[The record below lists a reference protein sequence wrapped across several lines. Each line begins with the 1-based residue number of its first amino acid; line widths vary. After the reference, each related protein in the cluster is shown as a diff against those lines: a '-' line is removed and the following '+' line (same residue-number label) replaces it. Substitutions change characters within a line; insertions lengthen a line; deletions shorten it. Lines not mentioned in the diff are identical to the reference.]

1 MMKILNSIH
10 ELQES
15 LLDIK
20 RDEPKLMQLYDAVYE
35 IANDKNS
42 FAGRSSG
49 VIEALK
55 NGELLDHEEKNWLNY
70 VSEIYAAYA
79 AVKMYEELQ
88 QGTLEF
94 TEAELGEVLSFYQ
107 CGSYCREVT
116 AIGLYVCAQQMN
128 ENAPMQSYELMKEAF
143 TIYPD
148 LASLLGVKY
157 CYKGKAAQ
165 EELTEE
171 CPWCGASGEDIIPYY
186 CSAQVMQLENNQSFP
201 PAKLWMKCGSC
212 GNLFVY
218 NFPKSS
224 IGLINGH
231 YTRKGKDDKL
241 ENKFSLDCYNS
252 IFNQFK
258 AITPGKEYLEIG
270 TGTGE
275 MLAVALEFGY
285 SVDAIEI
292 CEEDCERISAF
303 FRGGGRGAM
312 E

>member
-116 AIGLYVCAQQMN
+116 AIGLYV
-128 ENAPMQSYELMKEAF
+128 L
-143 TIYPD
+143 
-148 LASLLGVKY
+148 SL
-157 CYKGKAAQ
+157 
-165 EELTEE
+165 
-171 CPWCGASGEDIIPYY
+171 IHI
-186 CSAQVMQLENNQSFP
+186 
-201 PAKLWMKCGSC
+201 
-212 GNLFVY
+212 
-218 NFPKSS
+218 
-224 IGLINGH
+224 
-231 YTRKGKDDKL
+231 
-241 ENKFSLDCYNS
+241 
-252 IFNQFK
+252 
-258 AITPGKEYLEIG
+258 
-270 TGTGE
+270 
-275 MLAVALEFGY
+275 
-285 SVDAIEI
+285 
-292 CEEDCERISAF
+292 
-303 FRGGGRGAM
+303 
-312 E
+312 